1 MFPDKKYFQRAS
13 PLTSYQFSRLHTF
26 ECVAR
31 NLSFSLAAEELSIT
45 PSAVSHRINLLEKE
59 LGFLLFQRFHRR
71 ITLTPE
77 GERMQWALGRSF
89 DTLNQEILD
98 IKNRELTGNLT
109 IYSHPSIVQCLLIPR
124 IGDFIAQH
132 PTIHLSIV
140 TGQEII
146 SLANRGVDLA
156 MYFGKLPS
164 GKQIDEAFMQ
174 ESIVPICTPQ
184 YANAHNLDGAPENLA
199 HCTLLH
205 DRYNSGEDEWLTW
218 SQHFDLALDTESK
231 SMEFDRSDLGVLA
244 ATKHLGVAMGRL
256 NLVQDWIKSGELII
270 PFSNMTLPC
279 EHCYFMSTISERQ
292 WPKILAFKE
301 WLMKIAP
308 LA

>member
-1 MFPDKKYFQRAS
+1 MFPSKKHSQRAT

-31 NLSFSLAAEELSIT
+31 HLSFALAAQELSIT

-77 GERMQWALGRSF
+77 GERMQWALDSSF
-89 DTLNQEILD
+89 NTLNQEILD
-98 IKNRELTGNLT
+98 IKNRELTGTLT
-109 IYSHPSIVQCLLIPR
+109 LYSHPSLVQCLLLPR

-132 PTIHLSIV
+132 PTIHLNIL

-146 SLANRGVDLA
+146 NLANRGVDLA

-164 GKQIDEAFMQ
+164 GRHLDEAFMQ
-174 ESIVPICTPQ
+174 ESMVPICTPQ
-184 YANAHNLDGAPENLA
+184 YAAAHSLYDAPENLA

-205 DRYNSGEDEWLTW
+205 DRYNSGEDEWQTW
-218 SQHFDLALDTESK
+218 SQHFALGLDTDSK
-231 SMEFDRSDLGVLA
+231 SMEFDRSDLAVLA
-244 ATKHLGVAMGRL
+244 ATRHLGVAMGRL

-270 PFSNMTLPC
+270 PFTDMTVPC
-279 EHCYFMSTISERQ
+279 EHCYFTSTR
-292 WPKILAFKE
+292 LC
-301 WLMKIAP
+301 
-308 LA
+308 